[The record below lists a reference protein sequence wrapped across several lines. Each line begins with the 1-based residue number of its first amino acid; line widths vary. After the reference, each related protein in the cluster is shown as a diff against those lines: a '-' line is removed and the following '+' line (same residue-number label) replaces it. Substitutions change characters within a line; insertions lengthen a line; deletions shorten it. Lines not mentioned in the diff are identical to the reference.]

1 MTLYNWLT
9 LLGVPGMLTALITFI
24 RLQVKQNR
32 AVREGLEAILRD
44 RLLQAYR
51 HYEEKGWADS
61 DDRQNWENMYI
72 QYHALGGNGI
82 IEDLRRKLFELPI
95 RKPGIIEGKHEHR
108 QSARNC

>member
-1 MTLYNWLT
+1 MTIYNWLT
-9 LLGVPGMLTALITFI
+9 LLGVPGMLIALITFI

-51 HYEEKGWADS
+51 HYEVRGWADS

-82 IEDLRRKLFELPI
+82 IDDLRGRLFELPL
-95 RKPGIIEGKHEHR
+95 RKLDLNVGKHER
-108 QSARNC
+108 WN

>member
-51 HYEEKGWADS
+51 HYEAKGWADS
-61 DDRQNWENMYI
+61 DDRLNWEYMYV

-82 IEDLRRKLFELPI
+82 IDDLRGKLFELPL
-95 RKPGIIEGKHEHR
+95 RMPDRIEGRHER
-108 QSARNC
+108 RNQDM